1 VTAPD
6 PVRAGRALNGAA
18 AAVLLLEGV
27 AVLFVPRG
35 IAQSGVGLTGPRL
48 ALLLVLAVLLLL
60 SSGIQRRPRGL
71 LVGTVLQVPLLLT
84 GLLNGVMWIIG
95 GVFVL
100 IWLYLLQIRKDLL
113 GSPFGPPPAAPS
125 TPAPPT
131 EPTTTE
137 PPGE

>member
-1 VTAPD
+1 MTAPD

-125 TPAPPT
+125 TPT
-131 EPTTTE
+131 